1 MHRLFWIFLL
11 CALPVQAQTV
21 KIWNKA
27 VPFAPFENTSVKL
40 LSVEELSAKD
50 DRFGGLSALLWH
62 DGHFWSVS
70 DRGKLFRFNANFSDE
85 VAIWPLRDGQGQPL
99 SGKRQTDSE
108 SLALTENGDFYIAF
122 ERKHRVAVY
131 NQQGYRQGKNLTLP
145 KAVGALKDNGG
156 LEAIEQD
163 RQGNLLLLAEA
174 KNNPAASPLWR
185 GHQAWKQ
192 TILAK
197 TEDYHPTGLSRIA
210 GCDDFILLE
219 RFYHPIKG
227 VRARLSLL
235 EGQSGQRR
243 KVIAQLGPP
252 TPLDNFEGIAT
263 YRDKTGQLII
273 TLISDDNFSILQ
285 RTMVMKLLL
294 KEKQDQTQ
302 KAAPF
307 SRCSFL

>member
-11 CALPVQAQTV
+11 CALPVQADTV

-40 LSVEELSAKD
+40 LSVEELSAED
-50 DRFGGLSALLWH
+50 DRFGGLSALLWQA
-62 DGHFWSVS
+62 GRFWSVS
-70 DRGKLFRFNANFSDE
+70 DRGKLFRFNADFSDE
-85 VAIWPLRDGQGQPL
+85 VTVVALRDKTGEPL

-108 SLALTENGDFYIAF
+108 SLALAEGGHFYVAF

-131 NQQGYRQGKNLTLP
+131 DKQGYRHGKKLSLP
-145 KAVGALKDNGG
+145 KEVAELKDNGG

-163 RQGNLLLLAEA
+163 GNGILFLLAEA
-174 KNNPAASPLWR
+174 KNNPVGSPLWR
-185 GHQAWKQ
+185 GRQTWKQ
-192 TILAK
+192 TVLAK

-210 GCDDFILLE
+210 GCEGFILLE

-235 EGQSGQRR
+235 DGRTGERR

-263 YRDKTGQLII
+263 YRDKKGQLIV

-285 RTMVMKLLL
+285 RTLVMKLLL